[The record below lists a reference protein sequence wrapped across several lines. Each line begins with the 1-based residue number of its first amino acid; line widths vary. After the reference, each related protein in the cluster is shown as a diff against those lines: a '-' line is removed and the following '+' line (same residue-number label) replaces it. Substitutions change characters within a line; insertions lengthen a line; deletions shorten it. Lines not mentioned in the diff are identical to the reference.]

1 MVNEIYDNAAIFK
14 ALGDGTRLRIF
25 TMLSESEL
33 CACHIL
39 EEFQITQPTLSYHMK
54 VLTDCGLVRGVRDG
68 AWMKYSLNPAAL
80 RSVRQLFELC
90 KGQSAGRQVNRKERL
105 S

>member
-1 MVNEIYDNAAIFK
+1 MANEVFDNAAIFK

-25 TMLSESEL
+25 TMLSAESEL
-33 CACHIL
+33 CACNIL
-39 EEFQITQPTLSYHMK
+39 EEFHFTQPTLSYHMK

-80 RSVRQLFELC
+80 RSVKQLLELC
-90 KGQSAGRQVNRKERL
+90 EG
-105 S
+105 

>member
-1 MVNEIYDNAAIFK
+1 VVNEKYDNAAIFK

-25 TMLSESEL
+25 AMLSESEL

-39 EEFQITQPTLSYHMK
+39 EEFHITQPTLSYHMK

-68 AWMKYSLNPAAL
+68 AWMKYTLNPAAL
-80 RSVRQLFELC
+80 CSVRKLFELC
-90 KGQSAGRQVNRKERL
+90 EDQSAGPQARSKERL